1 MLKVFLRLWNILIGK
16 SNEAIDQLEEKS
28 IIAKENLKI
37 MNEQFEKM
45 KLAIANFEGKLLI
58 SESLLSKAQQEASA
72 MNNKIDL
79 ETEKYS
85 KMVEGDEKVKL
96 KTIIEA
102 YIKKHSELEK
112 DVKSLET
119 TYLAQKAQLDKNKE
133 ELASLNKE
141 IENAK
146 FATSQIE
153 INDSINKAKGTLGS
167 KDGFSQANQKINAL
181 KAEVEQQSLSSKAY
195 DNLGKTKEDI
205 LIEEHE
211 REASNINISDEFS
224 KRLSKFQ

>member
-153 INDSINKAKGTLGS
+153 INDSINKAKGTLSS

>member
-1 MLKVFLRLWNILIGK
+1 
-16 SNEAIDQLEEKS
+16 
-28 IIAKENLKI
+28 
-37 MNEQFEKM
+37 M

-72 MNNKIDL
+72 MNNKIDF

-133 ELASLNKE
+133 ELASLSKE